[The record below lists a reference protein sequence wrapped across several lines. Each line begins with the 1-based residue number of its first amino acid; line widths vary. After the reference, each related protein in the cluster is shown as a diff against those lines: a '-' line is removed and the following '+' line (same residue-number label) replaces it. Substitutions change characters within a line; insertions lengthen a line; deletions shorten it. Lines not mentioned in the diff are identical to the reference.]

1 MNHYRFADFLKP
13 CIFWNKW
20 LYNHIHIFALS
31 AFIFVFA
38 YSYIMYIL
46 TCNGRVVNVLN
57 P

>member
-20 LYNHIHIFALS
+20 LYIHIHIFALS